1 MRRALAVLATVLA
14 TVAVATALAT
24 SLAHAQDTPGPPSPT
39 EQPGDAGGG
48 GGGDGSGGGD
58 GGGGTDGG
66 ADGGGSGGGGGGTD
80 GGGGGTDGG
89 GGDGGGTD
97 GGGDEGGGTGGTGG
111 PPSPTEQPGGDSGGA
126 GGGTTGAPPGD
137 DGGDV
142 PPEKPDT
149 ADVEG
154 FAGNSPMC
162 DEKRNAMHLEAGGVA
177 QRNCSRSGSIAQP
190 HPTAHYGLDQNVDMK
205 ITEPESMIAG
215 ALHSGSQTIW
225 FGLVYLVRG
234 SLAIVELG
242 FSHSLVLSSMA
253 EIKRGLARLES
264 IFLADSW
271 QVAALTVL
279 GLWGIWM
286 GLVRRRT
293 INTIGGIATAVG
305 LMIGAQVVMLNPEGT
320 VGRVATLSNEGAL
333 VALGAASTGDVDKP
347 ADTFAIAHQR
357 LFTSLVVRPWCALQ
371 FTDVESCM
379 KVQKVKDGPDVS
391 IADVWL
397 SFPSNSPEREKLY
410 DNRKGEP
417 FKLEFTPEECRRSGV
432 TKWLFDDFASKD
444 SVVGAL
450 GRFYTWGC
458 EKWNGP
464 DGSGER
470 ISLRYDDAKAGIRT
484 DATIQSGKGA
494 FTRLGMLALIAAG
507 MLGAVAVLLWIGV
520 RLLLTGVFS
529 LVLILLT
536 PIVFLLAAFGEGGRR
551 SVVAWGQRLLGLL
564 IAKFVFA
571 LMLAVVVLIANIIQE
586 LEIGWTSIWM
596 FNIAYWWGLLLKR
609 RELLGFLTL
618 ERSSSEGGLGLVG
631 SGGRSGGLSSL
642 YYGWRMASDA
652 FRQVRK
658 PFDRVAD
665 AGRERAAR
673 TADKRADR
681 AADAADRA
689 DATHQSGQDDR
700 GAQTAAIREH
710 DREELG
716 AEASRGRDVAAH
728 RDELR
733 RHRDKQRERRKA
745 EQELKANRERQRA
758 LRRKI
763 PSDPADRTA
772 RHDPLLAEQAKLRQR
787 EARLRGKLD
796 SWRDDPAYTKRPVL
810 GSSDPI
816 RGRELDDYISARRE
830 EIATLPPEHERNL
843 LAAGIDPDRYRR
855 AGADERTQLRD
866 RSEQAMERSRTLL
879 ETATAE
885 QPLTERSLRK
895 AWERV
900 DAGPKGPRTRQ
911 WAQEKREQAS
921 RATRDRNTER
931 TREEARR
938 TRQHERE
945 RRARRR
951 EDEARSRA
959 RRGVR

>member
-1 MRRALAVLATVLA
+1 MRRALVVLAIAMALA
-14 TVAVATALAT
+14 IAGAVAA

-39 EQPGDAGGG
+39 EQPGPSPTPDTEPDDDEPREPTPGL
-48 GGGDGSGGGD
+48 
-58 GGGGTDGG
+58 TPP
-66 ADGGGSGGGGGGTD
+66 ADSP
-80 GGGGGTDGG
+80 
-89 GGDGGGTD
+89 
-97 GGGDEGGGTGGTGG
+97 G
-111 PPSPTEQPGGDSGGA
+111 PPSPTEEPQPEPSPSPGPDPDPDRPETSP
-126 GGGTTGAPPGD
+126 APERPR
-137 DGGDV
+137 
-142 PPEKPDT
+142 DT
-149 ADVEG
+149 ADLEG
-154 FAGNSPMC
+154 FAGDSPMC
-162 DEKRNAMHLEAGGVA
+162 DEERNAMKLEAGGIA

-190 HPTAHYGLDQNVDMK
+190 HPTAHYGLDQNVDIK
-205 ITEPESMIAG
+205 VTEPETMIAG
-215 ALHSGSQTIW
+215 ALHSGSQTVW
-225 FGLVYLVRG
+225 LGLVYMMRG
-234 SLAIVELG
+234 ALAIVELG

-253 EIKRGLARLES
+253 EIRSGIARLKS

-286 GLVRRRT
+286 GLVRRKT

-305 LMIGAQVVMLNPEGT
+305 LMIGAQVIMINPEGT
-320 VGRVATLSNEGAL
+320 VGKVATLSNEGAL

-347 ADTFAIAHQR
+347 ADTFAVAHQR

-371 FTDVESCM
+371 FTDVEGCM
-379 KVQKVKDGPDVS
+379 KVQNIKDGPNVS

-417 FKLEFTPEECRRSGV
+417 FKLEFTPEKCKRKGWKKLV
-432 TKWLFDDFASKD
+432 FDDIASD
-444 SVVGAL
+444 YSGL
-450 GRFYTWGC
+450 GMLGNFSTWAC

-464 DGSGER
+464 DGSGQR
-470 ISLRYDDAKAGIRT
+470 ISLRYNDEKAGIRT

-507 MLGAVAVLLWIGV
+507 MVGAIAVLLWIGV

-571 LMLAVVVLIANIIQE
+571 LMLAVVVLIANIIQG
-586 LEIGWTSIWM
+586 LDVGWTSIWM

-618 ERSSSEGGLGLVG
+618 ERPASEGGLGLAG
-631 SGGRSGGLSSL
+631 SGRGGSGGLSSL
-642 YYGWRMASDA
+642 YYGWRMANDA

-658 PFDRVAD
+658 PFDMAAD
-665 AGRERAAR
+665 AGRNRAAR

-681 AADAADRA
+681 DADAADRA
-689 DATHQSGQDDR
+689 DATHERGQDDR

-716 AEASRGRDVAAH
+716 AEASRGRDVATH
-728 RDELR
+728 RDDLR
-733 RHRDKQRERRKA
+733 KHRDKQRERRKA
-745 EQELKANRERQRA
+745 EQELKANRARQAALAAKHPPKVPTTAAERKAADEQRA
-758 LRRKI
+758 LK
-763 PSDPADRTA
+763 
-772 RHDPLLAEQAKLRQR
+772 QR
-787 EARLRGKLD
+787 EGQLRGKLD
-796 SWRDDPAYTKRPVL
+796 AWRNDPSRTKRPVL
-810 GSSDPI
+810 TNSDPVK
-816 RGRELDDYISARRE
+816 GRELDDYISARRE
-830 EIATLPPEHERNL
+830 EISTLPPEHERNL

-855 AGADERTQLRD
+855 AGSAEKDALRERSAD
-866 RSEQAMERSRTLL
+866 AMDRSRTLL

-885 QPLTERSLRK
+885 RPMTERKLRK
-895 AWERV
+895 AWERI
-900 DAGPKGPRTRQ
+900 DAGPRGTRTRQ
-911 WAQEKREQAS
+911 WAQENREQAS
-921 RATRDRNTER
+921 RATRDRNAER